1 MGLLDKFKTMMGGA
15 KRKPV
20 DVDARFEILRQAVSG
35 TMSSFRKAHDRE
47 NDRIVGLK
55 VLDPEKTELFEQRFR
70 ALGKPT
76 EGEIAMSIKHPRVVE
91 TYEWGM
97 TTKGEHY
104 IVMEF
109 LEGPGL
115 QQLILHRDDHLNGR
129 RVMLIRQ
136 MAEAVDAVHKAGYIH
151 RDICPRNFIC
161 TQEIDSLKLI
171 DFGLTL
177 PAKREYMQ
185 PGNRTG
191 TPLYMAPEVVRRRW
205 TDHRVDIFAL
215 GVTAYHLCALEL
227 PWPAKDATGM
237 AALAHDTQ
245 EPTDVFKYCENLNKQ
260 LGKLI
265 MQCMAPQP
273 EKRPESAE
281 QIVRV
286 LRGIQQ
292 DEEVGE
298 RGAKAP

>member
-1 MGLLDKFKTMMGGA
+1 
-15 KRKPV
+15 
-20 DVDARFEILRQAVSG
+20 
-35 TMSSFRKAHDRE
+35 MSSFRKVRDRE

-70 ALGKPT
+70 ALGKPS

-91 TYEWGM
+91 TLEYGV
-97 TTKGEHY
+97 TTKGEQY

-115 QQLILHRDDHLNGR
+115 QQLILHRDPGLNGR
-129 RVMLIRQ
+129 RTLLIRQ
-136 MAEAVDAVHKAGYIH
+136 MAEAIGAVHKADYIH

-161 TQEIDSLKLI
+161 SPELDSLKLI

-177 PAKREYMQ
+177 PAKREFMQ

-205 TDHRVDIFAL
+205 TDQRVDIFAF
-215 GVTAYHLCALEL
+215 GVTAYHLCALDL
-227 PWPAKDATGM
+227 PWHSRVTDGT

-245 EPTDVFKYCENLNKQ
+245 QPIDIFEVCPKLNPA

-265 MQCMAPQP
+265 MQCMEPRP
-273 EKRPESAE
+273 EKRPESIE
-281 QIVRV
+281 QILKS
-286 LRGIQQ
+286 LRTVEQ
-292 DEEVGE
+292 DEE
-298 RGAKAP
+298 P

>member
-1 MGLLDKFKTMMGGA
+1 MGLLDKFKTLLA
-15 KRKPV
+15 SKAPRRV

-35 TMSSFRKAHDRE
+35 TMSSFRKARDRE
-47 NDRIVGLK
+47 TGRIVGLK
-55 VLDPEKTELFEQRFR
+55 VLDPEKMELFEQRFR
-70 ALGKPT
+70 ALGKPS
-76 EGEIAMSIKHPRVVE
+76 EGEIGLAIKHPRVVE
-91 TYEWGM
+91 TYDYGL
-97 TTKGEHY
+97 TTKGEQFV
-104 IVMEF
+104 IMEF

-115 QQLILHRDDHLNGR
+115 QQLINHRDPVLNGR
-129 RVMLIRQ
+129 RVLLIKQ
-136 MAEAVDAVHKAGYIH
+136 MVEAIDAVHKAGFIH

-161 TQEIDSLKLI
+161 SESVDSLKLI

-177 PAKREYMQ
+177 PNKREFLQ

-215 GVTAYHLCALEL
+215 GVTAYHLCALDL
-227 PWPAKDATGM
+227 PWPVRETTGV

-245 EPTDVFKYCENLNKQ
+245 QPTDIFEKCPRLNRQ

-265 MQCMAPQP
+265 MQCMAVAV

-281 QIVRV
+281 QI
-286 LRGIQQ
+286 LRSLRNVEQ
-292 DEEVGE
+292 DEEDQ
-298 RGAKAP
+298 

>member
-1 MGLLDKFKTMMGGA
+1 MGLLDKFKTILNS

-20 DVDARFEILRQAVSG
+20 DVEARFEILRQAVSG
-35 TMSSFRKAHDRE
+35 TMSSFRKARDRE

-55 VLDPEKTELFEQRFR
+55 VLDAEKTELFEQRFR
-70 ALGKPT
+70 GLGKPS

-91 TYEWGM
+91 TYEHGI
-97 TTKGEHY
+97 TTKGEQY

-109 LEGPGL
+109 LEGAGL
-115 QQLILHRDDHLNGR
+115 QQLISHRDAALDGR
-129 RVMLIRQ
+129 RTLLITQ
-136 MAEAVDAVHKAGYIH
+136 MAEAIEAVHRANYIH

-161 TQEIDSLKLI
+161 SAEVDSLKLI

-177 PAKREYMQ
+177 PAKKEFMQ

-205 TDHRVDIFAL
+205 TDQRVDIFAF

-227 PWPAKDATGM
+227 PWPVRETTGV

-245 EPTDVFKYCENLNKQ
+245 VPTDIFNYCPKLHKQ

-265 MQCMAPQP
+265 MQCIAPQP
-273 EKRPESAE
+273 EKRPQSTE
-281 QIVRV
+281 QIVKS
-286 LRGIQQ
+286 LRSVSG
-292 DEEVGE
+292 DEE
-298 RGAKAP
+298 